1 MLLVDRHEHQ
11 HTMMASCRLH
21 IFRTATARQAKGRT
35 RLSEGFCRFF
45 VLQFALL
52 DESLRVQ
59 LVNFP
64 NGIRGV

>member
-1 MLLVDRHEHQ
+1 
-11 HTMMASCRLH
+11 MMASCRLH